1 MCFIHVCAWRPG
13 NNTESPVLLFPSSL
27 QCLSLNLE
35 QSWWA
40 SHPSGP
46 PVLAKL
52 ALVTGIFTTSTG
64 YRCEYHQQGLQV
76 WAPPA
81 LVTSGNT
88 TSTATGVSITSTG
101 YRYEHHQH
109 GLQVCQPQ
117 PGFYAEAGHL
127 NSCSHVYVPAR
138 ILTGLVISLASW
150 ILYAKEIR
158 YCLHSIIVMFW
169 VANNEKTQLNWLK
182 W

>member
-88 TSTATGVSITSTG
+88 TSTG
-101 YRYEHHQH
+101 YRCEHHQH
-109 GLQVCQPQ
+109 GLQVWTPPAQVTGMSTPAWLLCRSWA
-117 PGFYAEAGHL
+117 FEFMF
-127 NSCSHVYVPAR
+127 SCLCASKDSYR
-138 ILTGLVISLASW
+138 LSYLLSFLDFICKRNQILFTFHHCDVLGC
-150 ILYAKEIR
+150 K
-158 YCLHSIIVMFW
+158 
-169 VANNEKTQLNWLK
+169 
-182 W
+182 